1 MANAQTTTRKHIL
14 DDDRVFFPEDP
25 EMRIFGSVEKLAQWR
40 HRNRG
45 PAFIRI
51 GRRIAYHG
59 TDLNAYLSAQRTDPN
74 GEAA

>member
-1 MANAQTTTRKHIL
+1 MAIFQYHRMHIL
-14 DDDRVFFPEDP
+14 DEDRIFFPEDP
-25 EMRIFGSVEKLAQWR
+25 EMRIFGSIELLAQWR

-51 GRRIAYHG
+51 GRRIGYHG

>member
-1 MANAQTTTRKHIL
+1 MADSQTQTKRIF
-14 DDDRVFFPEDP
+14 DDDRIFFPEDA
-25 EMRIFGSVEKLAQWR
+25 EMRIFGSIELLAQWR

-51 GRRIAYHG
+51 GRRIGYHG

>member
-1 MANAQTTTRKHIL
+1 MADIYDQ
-14 DDDRVFFPEDP
+14 DRIYFAEDP
-25 EMRIFGSVEKLAQWR
+25 EMRVIGSREKLAQWR

-51 GRRIAYHG
+51 GRRIGYHG
-59 TDLNAYLSAQRTDPN
+59 SDLNAYLSENRTKPG

>member
-1 MANAQTTTRKHIL
+1 MVKIF

-25 EMRIFGSVEKLAQWR
+25 ELRVFGAIEKLAQWR

-51 GRRIAYHG
+51 GRRIGYFGA
-59 TDLNAYLSAQRTDPN
+59 DLNAYLSAQRTDPN

>member
-1 MANAQTTTRKHIL
+1 MANDQQTPKHIL
-14 DDDRVFFPEDP
+14 EDDRIFFPEDP
-25 EMRIFGSVEKLAQWR
+25 EMRLFGSIEKLAQWR

-51 GRRIAYHG
+51 GRRIGYHG
-59 TDLNAYLSAQRTDPN
+59 TDLNAYLNAQRTDPN